1 MLLLK
6 KIISVIVA
14 AFVLLPCL
22 AFSANAAAPGGSSE
36 CTILIHADSGE
47 VLYERNADQRML
59 VASTTKIM
67 TAIVA
72 LESCELDEVVKIDS
86 RSAGIEGSSMYLKA
100 GEKYSVEQLL
110 YGLMLVSGNDAAIA
124 LALHVSD
131 SIEDFAQL
139 MNEKAQELGMTASS
153 FMNPHGLDE
162 DGHYSTA
169 RDMAT
174 LAAYCM
180 ENEDFYSIV
189 SSKSKTVGDQ
199 TLHNHNKLL
208 ASYDGCIGLKTGY
221 TKAAGRSLVSC
232 AERNG
237 ARYICVTLNDPDD
250 WRDHA
255 ALYDWAFASI
265 RCEKVISREQTYSVP
280 VVSGAE
286 MSVSVAPDKDVAIIL
301 DNDAVIEYHVEL
313 PRFVFSPVEEGQTA
327 GRIVAFAD
335 GAEICSEELY
345 YQKSIDVEP
354 GIALTPSERFRRA
367 WALAGH
373 GRPYYLIGVN

>member
-1 MLLLK
+1 MLLLR

-14 AFVLLPCL
+14 AFILLPCL
-22 AFSANAAAPGGSSE
+22 AFPVHAAAPGGSSE

-72 LESCELDEVVKIDS
+72 IENCELDEVVKIDS
-86 RSAGIEGSSMYLKA
+86 RSAGVEGSSMYIKA
-100 GEKYSVEQLL
+100 GEKYTVEQLL

-131 SIEDFAQL
+131 GIEDFAGL
-139 MNEKAQELGMTASS
+139 MNEKAAELGMTDSS

-180 ENEDFYSIV
+180 KNESFYSIV
-189 SSKSKTVGDQ
+189 SSKSKTVGEQ

-232 AERNG
+232 VERNG
-237 ARYICVTLNDPDD
+237 ARYICVTLNAPDD

-255 ALYDWAFASI
+255 ALYDWAFANI
-265 RCEKVISREQTYSVP
+265 RCEKVISREQIYSVP
-280 VVSGAE
+280 VVSGSEIA
-286 MSVSVAPDKDVAIIL
+286 VVVAPNTDVAIIL
-301 DNDAVIEYHVEL
+301 DKDTVIEYHVEL
-313 PRFVFSPVEEGQTA
+313 PRFVFSPVKEGQIA
-327 GRIVAFAD
+327 GRIFAFAD
-335 GAEICSEELY
+335 GAELCSEDLY

-354 GIALTPSERFRRA
+354 GLALTPTERFRRA

-373 GRPYYLIGVN
+373 GRPYYLVGEN